1 MGKTK
6 QWWHDNWFD
15 VVMFGL
21 RTLGTVGMIF
31 GAYVGAKKGVEE
43 AFDINRLEVTIC
55 KDDGETKE
63 ELPVVE
69 VSEF

>member
-1 MGKTK
+1 MGKIK
-6 QWWHDNWFD
+6 QWWHDNW
-15 VVMFGL
+15 VEVSLLGL
-21 RTLGTVGMIF
+21 KALGVAGMIF
-31 GAYVGAKKGVEE
+31 GAYTGAKKGVEE
-43 AFDINRLEVTIC
+43 AFDINHLEVTIC